1 MLTFLIALMDN
12 ATIDAAIEEL
22 SNARSGR
29 RRSAA
34 KTLRAA
40 RSPRAAAP
48 LISALSK
55 EIDDRR
61 TWETQ
66 YQMIMAL
73 AACGSHDARAPIE
86 RVLQL
91 PLEPMV
97 HLAAGDALVRLSE
110 DLDSAVLGALDS
122 ESLPRIEGAVRAL
135 AITQRV
141 PSDAAIQGLLRL
153 GSDPKYN
160 QVRFWLAAASAGWPD
175 RLTRSFLE
183 ECLHGGT
190 AETRRAARASLEGR
204 YIKWN
209 PL

>member
-97 HLAAGDALVRLSE
+97 HLAAGDA
-110 DLDSAVLGALDS
+110 VLGALDS